1 MEVSNLPDKEFK
13 AIINRLTEHRRSM
26 NELGENLNQEI
37 ENEKKKK
44 KKIRI
49 KEHKN

>member
-44 KKIRI
+44 KD
-49 KEHKN
+49 NQN